1 MGNVNKKAD
10 CLRMVCLCC
19 FDESF
24 FSFQGHCDKINKTRL
39 FGENERILQA
49 AKKGTVI
56 DMELQIQVAQAAKK
70 IMEIQNNV
78 SKVIVGKEAVF
89 RKLMAAF
96 LAGGNVLLEDMPGTG
111 KTKLARA
118 LAASID
124 AEFGRIQFTPDD
136 VKELCVPVLGHRI
149 ISYRAGQSGSTKE
162 ILQGILEQIPA
173 PTEEW
178 TR

>member
-1 MGNVNKKAD
+1 MWNKTAFPMGNVNKKAD

-24 FSFQGHCDKINKTRL
+24 FSFRGHCDKINKTRL

-49 AKKGTVI
+49 AKKGTVT

-96 LAGGNVLLEDMPGTG
+96 LAV
-111 KTKLARA
+111 
-118 LAASID
+118 
-124 AEFGRIQFTPDD
+124 
-136 VKELCVPVLGHRI
+136 
-149 ISYRAGQSGSTKE
+149 
-162 ILQGILEQIPA
+162 
-173 PTEEW
+173 
-178 TR
+178 

>member
-1 MGNVNKKAD
+1 
-10 CLRMVCLCC
+10 
-19 FDESF
+19 
-24 FSFQGHCDKINKTRL
+24 
-39 FGENERILQA
+39 
-49 AKKGTVI
+49 
-56 DMELQIQVAQAAKK
+56 MELQIQVAQAAKK

-124 AEFGRIQFTPDD
+124 AEFGRIQFTPDLLPSD
-136 VKELCVPVLGHRI
+136 VTGLNI
-149 ISYRAGQSGSTKE
+149 YRQD
-162 ILQGILEQIPA
+162 QGVFE
-173 PTEEW
+173 
-178 TR
+178 

>member
-1 MGNVNKKAD
+1 MENVNKKAD
-10 CLRMVCLCC
+10 CLRIVCLYC

-49 AKKGTVI
+49 AKKGTVT

-118 LAASID
+118 RRHRSTQSLDGFSLR
-124 AEFGRIQFTPDD
+124 RIF
-136 VKELCVPVLGHRI
+136 CR
-149 ISYRAGQSGSTKE
+149 RM
-162 ILQGILEQIPA
+162 
-173 PTEEW
+173 
-178 TR
+178 